1 MKLTI
6 LGSAKKQ
13 LKGLPKF
20 KQLIISQK
28 IRSLA
33 IGEMVSN
40 VEVLSGYKNA
50 YRVRVGDYRIVY
62 RKTIDEVCVLV
73 IGHRKEVY
81 KLLERLLG

>member
-13 LKGLPKF
+13 LKKLPKF

-33 IGEMVSN
+33 MGEMISN

-50 YRVRVGDYRIVY
+50 YRTRVGDYRIVY
-62 RKTIDEVCVLV
+62 KKAVNEVCILV
-73 IGHRKEVY
+73 IGHRKDVY
-81 KLLERLLG
+81 ELLVQLLR

>member
-13 LKGLPKF
+13 LKKLPKF

-33 IGEMVSN
+33 MGEMISN

-50 YRVRVGDYRIVY
+50 YRARVGDYRIVY
-62 RKTIDEVCVLV
+62 RKTADEVCILV
-73 IGHRKEVY
+73 IGHRKDVY
-81 KLLERLLG
+81 ELLVQLLG